1 MQGTMR
7 TVCFATICM
16 LASPA
21 LAAPSEADRA
31 AEREPSQTRRP
42 LSAED
47 LRAYAERESAAE
59 KLEEFEGG
67 RGRYIETTT
76 VIIVLLALIVLLL
89 IF

>member
-1 MQGTMR
+1 MPSAGAVVGELCAPGGAGGGQGGG
-7 TVCFATICM
+7 V
-16 LASPA
+16 
-21 LAAPSEADRA
+21 ADRA

-47 LRAYAERESAAE
+47 LQAYAERESAAE